1 MTEPCR
7 YVELHSRSAFSFL
20 EGGSL
25 PEALVMA
32 AAALGLPGM
41 ALLDKNGFYGSARF
55 HMAAENNG
63 IRAHVGTELSIA

>member
-7 YVELHSRSAFSFL
+7 YVELHACSAFSFL

-25 PEALVMA
+25 PEALAMT
-32 AAALGLPGM
+32 AAALGLSGM

-55 HMAAENNG
+55 TWLPRRMVFALMS
-63 IRAHVGTELSIA
+63 ELS